1 MEMDRFAGMEEKQE
15 EDQGQGPGFGEGGA
29 EEKEPILNDHGQ
41 EGSGGNEVDVE
52 AVQAGNGRENMRGK
66 REKHVAEAKKA
77 VEALLSE
84 YSLRILEEVFLE
96 IKEVAKGVR
105 GEEGRKEASN
115 RINYD
120 LQEEQ
125 AINNQA
131 GKIIKESGKCM
142 EDDCQKKFVT
152 EKDLAR
158 HADLVHLKTGL
169 SLLKR
174 IVFK

>member
-1 MEMDRFAGMEEKQE
+1 
-15 EDQGQGPGFGEGGA
+15 
-29 EEKEPILNDHGQ
+29 
-41 EGSGGNEVDVE
+41 
-52 AVQAGNGRENMRGK
+52 MR
-66 REKHVAEAKKA
+66 
-77 VEALLSE
+77 SM
-84 YSLRILEEVFLE
+84 RILEEVFLE
-96 IKEVAKGVR
+96 IKEVARGGR

-131 GKIIKESGKCM
+131 GEIPKEKGICL

-158 HADLVHLKTGL
+158 HADLVHLKTGAF
-169 SLLKR
+169 SS
-174 IVFK
+174 